1 MTLTRNGI
9 AYNFHSSPYEVEV
22 KYKNFNL
29 IYRFSS
35 KNNVNK
41 FLNKQKENR
50 TIINNSLSKRFKI
63 NLILDFIA
71 DLKLYSTVETRGFLI
86 ISEGN
91 KLECQEEVIF
101 DGLKV
106 MKKNLQD

>member
-9 AYNFHSSPYEVEV
+9 AYNFYSSPYEVEV
-22 KYKNFNL
+22 KYNNFNL
-29 IYRFSS
+29 TYRFSS

-41 FLNKQKENR
+41 FLSKQKETR
-50 TIINNSLSKRFKI
+50 LKINHSLSNRFKI

-71 DLKLYSTVETRGFLI
+71 DLKLYSNVETRGFLI
-86 ISEGN
+86 ISEGIN
-91 KLECQEEVIF
+91 LECQEEVEF

-106 MKKNLQD
+106 MKKNLED